1 MKKGITVVG
10 LGPGSAGHLSLETMA
25 VLQSGSRV
33 ILRTAV
39 HPSVKEL
46 EQAGVKFTSCDAVYE
61 NEASF
66 EDVYQ
71 KIVTA
76 VLQAAGEQE
85 VVYAVPGS
93 PLVAERTVV
102 MLREQAAAAGVPLK
116 ILPAM
121 SFLDLAYVNLAV
133 DPIAGLRI
141 VDAHD
146 FEALASAGQYP
157 LMITQVYSQLV
168 ASDVK
173 INLMEVLDD
182 EAQLYFLRNLGLP
195 DEECRPIKLYELDR
209 QMQID
214 HLTSVFIPAQE
225 QTVFEHVNTLVEEK
239 DFSCEDEEDLCYGYD
254 DDDRLYDADIMPL
267 VYVMQRLREPG
278 GCPWDREQT
287 HSSIRYNLVEEVY
300 ELLEAIDN
308 NDVDGMQEELGDV
321 LMQVVFHAH
330 MASEAKLFYLQD
342 VIDGVTE
349 KLVHRHPHVFGTT
362 KVADSGEV
370 LKNWE
375 AIKQE
380 EKKERTHVLDGISP
394 GLPSLLRAYKL
405 HSKASKVGFDWPD
418 TEGVWE
424 KVMEELQELQEAVA
438 GGSQKEM
445 EHELGDLL
453 FILAGYAR
461 HIGLEP
467 ETALTAANNRFMKR
481 FAYVEKK
488 VRSSKKKWE
497 DFSLAELDAF
507 WLLAKNF
514 EKNN

>member
-61 NEASF
+61 KEASF

-102 MLREQAAAAGVPLK
+102 MLREQAVAAGVPLK

-209 QMQID
+209 QPQIN

-225 QTVFEHVNTLVEEK
+225 QTVVQHVNVLREEK
-239 DFSCEDEEDLCYGYD
+239 ELCFD
-254 DDDRLYDADIMPL
+254 DDDDFYCDSDEFRYDADLLPL
-267 VYVMQRLREPG
+267 TEVMSKLRAPG

-287 HSSIRYNLVEEVY
+287 HSSIRRNMIEEVY
-300 ELLEAIDN
+300 EFLEAVDN
-308 NDVDGMQEELGDV
+308 HDCEGMEEELGDI

-330 MASEAKLFYLQD
+330 MAQDANLFSLQD
-342 VIDGVTE
+342 VIDGVAA
-349 KLVHRHPHVFGTT
+349 KLTRRHPHVFGSR
-362 KVADSGEV
+362 KVSGSDEV
-370 LKNWE
+370 IKNWE
-375 AIKQE
+375 AIKLE
-380 EKKERTHVLDGISP
+380 EKKDRTHVLDGISP
-394 GLPSLLRAYKL
+394 GLPALMRAYKL

-467 ETALTAANNRFMKR
+467 ETALTAANNRFIKR

-507 WLLAKNF
+507 WLLAKDF

>member
-61 NEASF
+61 KEASF

-209 QMQID
+209 QPQID

-225 QTVFEHVNTLVEEK
+225 QTVVQHVNVLREEK
-239 DFSCEDEEDLCYGYD
+239 ELCFD
-254 DDDRLYDADIMPL
+254 DDDDFYCDSDEFLYDADLLPL
-267 VYVMQRLREPG
+267 TEVMSKLRAPG

-287 HSSIRYNLVEEVY
+287 HSSIRRNMIEEVY
-300 ELLEAIDN
+300 EFLEAVDN
-308 NDVDGMQEELGDV
+308 HDCEGMEEELGDI

-330 MASEAKLFYLQD
+330 MAQDANLFSLQD
-342 VIDGVTE
+342 VIDGVAA
-349 KLVHRHPHVFGTT
+349 KLTRRHPHVFGTT

-394 GLPSLLRAYKL
+394 GLPALMRAYKL

-467 ETALTAANNRFMKR
+467 ETALTAANNRFIKR

-507 WLLAKNF
+507 WLLAKDF